1 MLLFDYS
8 RNLLSVVCCVRWTM
22 CGGAASEE
30 VMTKKKRLR
39 GDSGVFFYV
48 DFVPEFYVRG
58 K

>member
-1 MLLFDYS
+1 MLC
-8 RNLLSVVCCVRWTM
+8 SVDDV
-22 CGGAASEE
+22 GGAASEE